1 MAEFRKQ
8 IPELLQADL
17 VRLDDNVWLDIKAC
31 ALDSAPIANYGL
43 DRPAAR
49 STMPDIE
56 LSDLI
61 ENLRVELSRARQA
74 GKGDELRFEVGQVEL
89 ELSVGVTKE
98 GGASGGIRFWVIE
111 VGGEAKAA
119 SAATQR
125 MKLTL
130 TPQLAGG
137 GKALITGEAEVGEGG

>member
-1 MAEFRKQ
+1 
-8 IPELLQADL
+8 
-17 VRLDDNVWLDIKAC
+17 
-31 ALDSAPIANYGL
+31 
-43 DRPAAR
+43 
-49 STMPDIE
+49 
-56 LSDLI
+56 
-61 ENLRVELSRARQA
+61 
-74 GKGDELRFEVGQVEL
+74 
-89 ELSVGVTKE
+89 
-98 GGASGGIRFWVIE
+98 VIE